1 MRTLIAT
8 TLAILAAGFVTLYVS
23 NNVAANLV
31 AGSRFDTPG
40 AASAVHGVV
49 FLAASLLGLLGGWGA
64 GWLIGY
70 PFRRRQQ

>member
-31 AGSRFDTPG
+31 AGSRFETPG
-40 AASAVHGVV
+40 AASSAHTLA
-49 FLAASLLGLLGGWGA
+49 FLASSLLGLLGGWAA
-64 GWLIGY
+64 GWLIGF